1 MRRVLTRSLLASAAL
16 LAIAACGGGGGGGS
30 TPAPSGPSGNQNPGV
45 TKSYLNG
52 QAATGAPVALASV
65 TGQCASGA
73 ALSGAT
79 DADGKWSLEL
89 SNQAFPCLVT
99 VSGATLPAGQSL
111 YSVALD
117 KSSAL
122 NVTPLTTLV
131 TASAAQAL
139 PSALAGNAT
148 ALAAAAQALG
158 TGLANVNASLKSA
171 GYTTVDGDPLTAA
184 FKPQAGDAHDDLI
197 ESLTRS
203 LKDESQSLQD
213 LATAFAG
220 SAGAEVPVP
229 NTHVFSAA
237 ELTASAMPQLN
248 NASLAVNAGVLD
260 MTLASGTSAVGTF
273 VGGGNGNKAV
283 LQLPGLTGTKL
294 KDLKDITMQLSGP
307 STATN
312 GVSTKNVYAYMNF
325 TVDLDCSAT
334 PLDASAT
341 LADVRARRRIFIY
354 DPYVNFIQQ
363 APSAI
368 SATELSTIKFSR
380 STPGWRVS
388 AGTSVGTGVAINP
401 AYIGNETLD
410 GFDFANHPNA
420 CIVDGVTGDGG
431 MFRDKDAD
439 PSCNTSAALN
449 DLAHTPAKCG
459 KPYRGAIVVLGDSGT
474 DVPVQWKLKKVRVNT
489 TSPRNFVFE

>member
-16 LAIAACGGGGGGGS
+16 LAIAACGGGGGGGN
-30 TPAPSGPSGNQNPGV
+30 TPPPSGPSGNQSPNSPE
-45 TKSYLNG
+45 SYLTG
-52 QAATGAPVALASV
+52 QAAIGAPVALASV

-73 ALSGAT
+73 TLNGAT

-89 SNQAFPCLVT
+89 SNQAFPCLVS
-99 VSGATLPAGQSL
+99 VSGATLPAGQTL

-117 KSSAL
+117 KTSSL

-148 ALAAAAQALG
+148 ALSAASKALDA
-158 TGLANVNASLKSA
+158 GLANVNASLKSS
-171 GYTTVDGDPLTAA
+171 GYTTVDGDLLTSS
-184 FKPQAGDAHDDLI
+184 FKPQAGDLHDDLI
-197 ESLTRS
+197 EGLMRS

-248 NASLAVNAGVLD
+248 NASLAVSAGVLN
-260 MTLASGTSAVGTF
+260 MTLASGTSPVGSY

-307 STATN
+307 SSATN
-312 GVSTKNVYAYMNF
+312 GSSTKNVYAYMNF
-325 TVDLDCSAT
+325 TVDLDCSAA
-334 PLDASAT
+334 PLAASAT
-341 LADVRARRRIFIY
+341 LDEVRARRRIFIY
-354 DPYVNFIQQ
+354 DPFVNFIQQ

-368 SATELSTIKFSR
+368 SATDLSTIRFTR

-410 GFDFANHPNA
+410 GFDFTNHPNA

-431 MFRDKDAD
+431 MFRDKSADAACD
-439 PSCNTSAALN
+439 TTAG
-449 DLAHTPAKCG
+449 LAPTAPARCG

-489 TSPRNFVFE
+489 TSARNFVFE

>member
-1 MRRVLTRSLLASAAL
+1 MRRVLTRSLLASATL

-30 TPAPSGPSGNQNPGV
+30 STPAPSGPSGNQTPGV
-45 TKSYLNG
+45 TKSYLSG
-52 QAATGAPVALASV
+52 MAATGAPVASGTV
-65 TGQCASGA
+65 TAQCASGA
-73 ALSGAT
+73 TLNGAT
-79 DADGKWSLEL
+79 DANGGWSLEL

-117 KSSAL
+117 KASAL

-139 PSALAGNAT
+139 PSALAGNAS
-148 ALAAAAQALG
+148 ALSAAAKALD
-158 TGLANVNASLKSA
+158 TGLASVNASLKSA
-171 GYTTVDGDPLTAA
+171 GYTTVDGNPLTAA
-184 FKPQAGDAHDDLI
+184 FKTQAGDAHDDLI
-197 ESLTRS
+197 AGLMRS
-203 LKDESQSLQD
+203 LKDESQSLAD

-229 NTHVFSAA
+229 RTHVFGAA
-237 ELTASAMPQLN
+237 ELTATAMPQLN
-248 NASLAVNAGVLD
+248 NASLAVDAGVLN
-260 MTLASGTSAVGTF
+260 MTLDAGTSPVGSF

-283 LQLPGLTGTKL
+283 LQLPGLAGTKL

-307 STATN
+307 SSV
-312 GVSTKNVYAYMNF
+312 GGKNVYAYMNF

-334 PLDASAT
+334 PLAANAT
-341 LADVRARRRIFIY
+341 LDDVRKRHRIFIY
-354 DPYVNFIQQ
+354 DPYVNFIQK

-368 SATELSTIKFSR
+368 SATELSTINFDR

-388 AGTSVGTGVAINP
+388 AGSSVGSVAINP
-401 AYIGNETLD
+401 NYIGNETLD
-410 GFDFANHPNA
+410 GFDFGSYPNA

-431 MFRDKDAD
+431 MYRDKGAD
-439 PSCNTSAALN
+439 PLCDTSAG
-449 DLAHTPAKCG
+449 LAAGAPASCG

-474 DVPVQWKLKKVRVNT
+474 DVAVQWKLKKVRVKT
-489 TSPRNFVFE
+489 TAARNFAFE